1 MRGIE
6 IEKRKES
13 ERGVGGDVGGRERKR
28 SGSCVISKL
37 SRAKRETAA
46 ITSRTALLKNSFFS
60 SNTVVQLGRNAAQ
73 DKKKKKVFKAKVWRL
88 QEQLFFYHLHE
99 QKKEKKEKPSSNP
112 GRLNPSAL

>member
-73 DKKKKKVFKAKVWRL
+73 DKKKKKSVQGKSVETSRAA
-88 QEQLFFYHLHE
+88 FFLP
-99 QKKEKKEKPSSNP
+99 PS
-112 GRLNPSAL
+112 